1 MLSLGRT
8 PSTVNYVYYR
18 TCDLQILSFSLISL
32 MLLCKAKSSL
42 CWAKVFKYDK
52 VQFHS
57 FFFHYCSFHAKSK
70 HSLLLLVL
78 KIFFLFFFSWEI
90 LVFYVFGWSPCS
102 PFHNFY
108 EMYKVYGHAYLISCD
123 VHLLWQ
129 HLLKNVFLVHW
140 IIPWSLK
147 RLIVLK

>member
-78 KIFFLFFFSWEI
+78 KIFFLFFFPERFWC
-90 LVFYVFGWSPCS
+90 F
-102 PFHNFY
+102 
-108 EMYKVYGHAYLISCD
+108 M
-123 VHLLWQ
+123 
-129 HLLKNVFLVHW
+129 FLVEVHAPLS
-140 IIPWSLK
+140 IIFMKCIRFMVMLIWFPVMSIYSGNICWKTYSLSIESYHD
-147 RLIVLK
+147 L